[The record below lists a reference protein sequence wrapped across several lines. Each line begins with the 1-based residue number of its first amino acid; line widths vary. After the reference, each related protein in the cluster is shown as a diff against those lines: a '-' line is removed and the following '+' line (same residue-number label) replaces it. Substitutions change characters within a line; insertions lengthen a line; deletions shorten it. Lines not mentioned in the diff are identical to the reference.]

1 MGKIYITADSSVDL
15 TNEILNK
22 YKIQTRPFIVT
33 IGGTSYEDGITI
45 NPQKLYEE
53 VKKTNSLPKTAA
65 INVAAYEE
73 FFKNL
78 VADGSEVIHFNISS
92 GFSSSYQNAAIAAE
106 DIEGVYPIDSLNLS
120 TGTALLA
127 LKACELVKEG
137 KTAKEIVGIIN
148 GLRDK
153 VEASFV
159 VDTLDYL
166 YKGGRCSALSA
177 LGANLL
183 KLRPCIEVKDGK
195 MGVGKKYRG
204 KIEDCF
210 YSYVK
215 DRLDGRDDL
224 DLSRI
229 FITNSG
235 NVSDETVNEIEKLIL
250 ERAPFAEVLKT
261 TAGCTISSHCGPGTL
276 GILFIRK

>member
-1 MGKIYITADSSVDL
+1 MGKIHITADSSVDL
-15 TNEILNK
+15 TPEILKRYNIK
-22 YKIQTRPFIVT
+22 TLPFIVR
-33 IGGTSYEDGITI
+33 IGDNTYEDGITI
-45 NPQKLYEE
+45 DPEKLYKE
-53 VKKTNSLPKTAA
+53 VVNTGELPKTAA
-65 INVAAYEE
+65 INIAVYEE
-73 FFKNL
+73 FFKSL
-78 VADGSEVIHFNISS
+78 TADGSEVIHFNIST
-92 GFSSSYQNAAIAAE
+92 GFSSSHQNALIAAE
-106 DIEGVYPIDSLNLS
+106 ELQGVHPIDSQNLS

-127 LKACELVKEG
+127 IRACEMAEEG
-137 KTAKEIVGIIN
+137 KTAKEIVEAVN
-148 GLRDK
+148 ALREK

-159 VDTLDYL
+159 VDTLEYL
-166 YKGGRCSALSA
+166 HKGGRCSAIAA
-177 LGANLL
+177 LGANIL

-215 DRLDGRDDL
+215 ERLENRDDL

-235 NVSDETVNEIEKLIL
+235 GVSDETVNKIEKLIL
-250 ERAPFAEVLKT
+250 ERAPFKEVLKT

-276 GILFIRK
+276 GILFVTK

>member
-15 TNEILNK
+15 TKEILDK
-22 YKIQTRPFIVT
+22 YEIQTRPFIVT

-137 KTAKEIVGIIN
+137 KTAKEIVDIIN

-250 ERAPFAEVLKT
+250 ERAPFKEVLKT

>member
-1 MGKIYITADSSVDL
+1 MSKIYITADSSVDL
-15 TNEILNK
+15 TKEILDK
-22 YKIQTRPFIVT
+22 YEIQTRPFIVS
-33 IGGTSYEDGITI
+33 IGGESYEDGITI
-45 NPQKLYEE
+45 NPEKLYAEARR
-53 VKKTNSLPKTAA
+53 TNSLPKTAA
-65 INVAAYEE
+65 INVAVYED
-73 FFKNL
+73 FFRGL
-78 VADGSEVIHFNISS
+78 TADGAKVIHFNISS
-92 GFSSSYQNAAIAAE
+92 GFSSSHQNAVIAAE
-106 DIEGVYPIDSLNLS
+106 EIEGVYPIDSLNLS

-127 LKACELVKEG
+127 LKASELVKEG
-137 KTAKEIVGIIN
+137 KEAEEIVEIVN
-148 GLRDK
+148 SLRDK

-159 VDTLDYL
+159 VDTLEFL

-210 YSYVK
+210 YAYVK

-235 NVSDETVNEIEKLIL
+235 GVPDETVDNIEKLIL
-250 ERAPFAEVLKT
+250 ERAPFKEVLKT

-276 GILFIRK
+276 GILFLRK

>member
-22 YKIQTRPFIVT
+22 YEIQTRPFIVT

-137 KTAKEIVGIIN
+137 KTAKEIVDIIN

>member
-204 KIEDCF
+204 KIEACF